1 MKTLPYGEGA
11 LFVDLEIDDAPD
23 RSRRTQLVARA
34 LRRRLA
40 GTEIVVGAGNLA
52 ILGVGA
58 WDDLEGVIAE
68 SMRVDTADDFTP
80 KHHVLRTI
88 YDGADLD
95 DLARRTS
102 LSRAEVIA
110 VHASRV
116 YDVELIGFLPGFA
129 YLSPLDPRLVV
140 ARRPVPRPRVP
151 ARSVAIAGPYA
162 GVYPYASPGGWH
174 LLGRLVD
181 VDLFDPL
188 RRPPALF
195 EPGDTVRFVPYQ
207 PD

>member
-1 MKTLPYGEGA
+1 MKTQPYGEGA

-23 RSRRTQLVARA
+23 RSRRTQIVARA

-40 GTEIVVGAGNLA
+40 GAEIVVGPGNLA

-58 WDDLEGVIAE
+58 WDDLDGVIAA
-68 SMRVDTADDFTP
+68 SMQVGADDDFTP

-95 DLARRTS
+95 DLAHRTS

-110 VHASRV
+110 LHASRV
-116 YDVELIGFLPGFA
+116 YDVDLIGFLPGFA

-140 ARRPVPRPRVP
+140 ARRPVPRPRVS
-151 ARSVAIAGPYA
+151 ARSVAIAGPYT
-162 GVYPYASPGGWH
+162 GIYPCASPGGWH
-174 LLGRLVD
+174 LLGRVVD

-188 RRPPALF
+188 RRPPGLF

>member
-1 MKTLPYGEGA
+1 MKILPYGEGA

-23 RSRRTQLVARA
+23 RTKRTQIVGRA
-34 LRRRLA
+34 LRRRLTGA
-40 GTEIVVGAGNLA
+40 DIVLGAGNLA
-52 ILGVGA
+52 IIGVSA
-58 WDDLEGVIAE
+58 WDDLDGVIAE
-68 SMRVDTADDFTP
+68 ALHAGTVDDFAP
-80 KHHVLRTI
+80 SRHVFRTI

-95 DLARRTS
+95 HVARLTG
-102 LSRAEVIA
+102 LSRSEVIA
-110 VHASRV
+110 LHAGRD

-151 ARSVAIAGPYA
+151 AHSVAIAGAYT
-162 GVYPYASPGGWH
+162 GVYPSVSPGGWH
-174 LLGRLVD
+174 LIGRVVD
-181 VDLFDPL
+181 ANLFDPS

-195 EPGDTVRFVPYQ
+195 EPGDTVTFVPYQ

>member
-1 MKTLPYGEGA
+1 MKTVPYGEGA
-11 LFVDLEIDDAPD
+11 LFVDLEIDDAAPD
-23 RSRRTQLVARA
+23 RSRRTQIVARA

-40 GTEIVVGAGNLA
+40 GAEIVVGTGNLA

-58 WDDLEGVIAE
+58 WDDLDGVIAA
-68 SMRVDTADDFTP
+68 SMQADDDDFTP

-95 DLARRTS
+95 DLAHRTS

-110 VHASRV
+110 LHASRV
-116 YDVELIGFLPGFA
+116 YDVDLIGFLPGFA
-129 YLSPLDPRLVV
+129 YLSSLDPRLVV
-140 ARRPVPRPRVP
+140 ARRPVPRPRVS
-151 ARSVAIAGPYA
+151 ARSVAIAGPYT
-162 GVYPYASPGGWH
+162 GVYPCASPGGWH
-174 LLGRLVD
+174 LVGRVID

-188 RRPPALF
+188 RRPPGLF

-207 PD
+207 LD